1 MASRRIRRT
10 KSIAGY
16 LESLN
21 QESSESRLRNNARS
35 IASEA
40 IGSSALS
47 EEVQILDKA
56 IQSDNYAPGA
66 DGWRIDGGGNAEFGN
81 VYVRGDINAYSG
93 SIGYWN
99 ISNPLVERSFGDTT
113 FYGTFLESFDHGPT
127 DADAT
132 SGTYVA
138 MFKSYF
144 DDPTTFTAVKL
155 ESNKV
160 TLTMTGHTLSV
171 GDPIVVKFDDAAYN
185 NLESTTEA
193 TVAIV
198 EITYNTI
205 SYYLPSYN
213 ASGASDIALTE
224 VTGTVQIHYKD
235 VAGLYLRDYGKT
247 NFDYGYYSSAGAA
260 YVSAETLNLVYNPSF
275 EWRDTN
281 VYIVTAA
288 LGNAPTSA
296 TYTVNSTSAT
306 NPFVVGQQI
315 TIASM
320 TPTYF
325 NGAFFVTNIAGSS
338 GAWTVTVVGTG
349 FTSGGTGSAFG
360 NITSTRKP
368 SVASWDQSDG
378 ASVVTSESFI
388 ASGVKDFA
396 TASSFGG
403 SVSWNRTAPTNKFRG
418 TIGYNVGDTYSLFS
432 GTRTLHFNYDTF
444 LKYTPYECAVTSV
457 TVGGLG
463 DSTVTTTTAHGLV
476 ANDLV
481 YLDFYAWS
489 ANGIEYATDYDPN
502 HTFENEYSKIF
513 VVKTAPTASTFTIG
527 NLTYQYAA
535 PATLTP
541 TARLNNDGTYRSIKL
556 YKIVWPVIDLSE
568 VSFVFPNNTSTALVN
583 VLAVDT
589 AASWA
594 ANAYYKYKSINPNYW
609 MSEHL
614 DAVDGIGPLIGNT
627 IHIDGSK
634 LASAYLANDS
644 AGYLA
649 RADIKI
655 YIPIKTYSQTTT
667 NGYAGTYTSSTAT
680 TLSSRSNV
688 TAISG
693 NGTTITYTGGNNF
706 VAGDK
711 VTVTGATTAGF
722 NVTDATIT
730 GSPTA
735 TSFQVAGS
743 ATGATS
749 TATANAYKQIS
760 TLIDEVSLSTEPIAF
775 YGDSSSEYYW
785 KDATLNSPSQVSVQA
800 PKQWIDIDLTTQTGI
815 LSNLDYVGFKP
826 SNLSHPMTTKP
837 SISTALGASE
847 VGGDYEL
854 LRISSGVFSRP
865 NKDDTG
871 VNSFEAY
878 QRLLTGDTAA
888 SFDATATSYGS
899 GASCT
904 VALNSTYKYNSA
916 SLSSGSDGI
925 SFQTDNI
932 RGIDSYV
939 SIATTGYILLQTG
952 AGYSGPSVKIDSANA
967 ITSISSALTIGGN
980 TTISGTTTISGAT
993 TINNNVYVPSSDL
1006 TVGASY
1012 IIQPGTAGDVGS
1024 RLSPNGFGVVV
1035 RDNSSVNGA
1044 LFVGKANYT
1053 GTATTTLIDFRIN
1066 AVQAGTISASG
1077 TGGGTV
1083 SYNAFM
1089 GSHYTEFDGP
1099 TPLLGTVMDVA
1110 PGLVEH
1116 QYSSQERLPKTKVSD
1131 TVASKSVYGVYFS
1144 DYPSPD
1150 DDTPS
1155 VGHMV
1160 AALGASWI
1168 RIAAGVTV
1176 TAGDLLES
1184 NGKGCAQVQADD
1196 LIRSSTVGKVTST
1209 EIINTYDDGSYIVP
1223 CVLYCG

>member
-1 MASRRIRRT
+1 MNQTTGDLNTRQNYLTTGLASQAV
-10 KSIAGY
+10 SA
-16 LESLN
+16 
-21 QESSESRLRNNARS
+21 
-35 IASEA
+35 
-40 IGSSALS
+40 SALP
-47 EEVQILDKA
+47 EELTIFNRT
-56 IQSDNYAPGA
+56 IQTQNYVEGYS
-66 DGWRIDGGGNAEFGN
+66 GWRITGDGDAEFGN
-81 VYVRGDINAYSG
+81 VIVRGDINAYSG

-99 ISNPLVERSFGDTT
+99 ISTPAVSRVIGTQTLL
-113 FYGTFLESFDHGPT
+113 GTFLESSSTGST
-127 DADAT
+127 DSGVT
-132 SGTYVA
+132 TGTYVGLY
-138 MFKSYF
+138 KSYSPE
-144 DDPTTFTAVKL
+144 DVV
-155 ESNKV
+155 V
-160 TLTMTGHTLSV
+160 TLASRATNVATLTSV
-171 GDPIVVKFDDAAYN
+171 GHEFLVGDLVTIEIESDTTYN
-185 NLESTTEA
+185 NGLSPSTITAITNDTFSYANIGSNSSEA
-193 TVAIV
+193 AVIGTARL
-198 EITYNTI
+198 YN
-205 SYYLPSYN
+205 P
-213 ASGASDIALTE
+213 
-224 VTGTVQIHYKD
+224 D

-281 VYIVTAA
+281 TYTITAA
-288 LGNAPTSA
+288 LGNSSTSA
-296 TYTVNSTSAT
+296 TYTVNYVSAT
-306 NPFVVGQQI
+306 NPFVVNQKI
-315 TIASM
+315 TVASVN
-320 TPTYF
+320 PTYF
-325 NGAFFVTNIAGSS
+325 NGSFFVTSIAGSS

-349 FTSGGTGSAFG
+349 FTTGGTGSSFG

-378 ASVVTSESFI
+378 SSVVASESFI
-388 ASGVKDFA
+388 ASVVKDFA

-418 TIGYNVGDTYSLFS
+418 IIGYNVGDTYSLFS
-432 GTRTLHFNYDTF
+432 GLRTLHLNYDAF
-444 LKYTPYECAVTSV
+444 LKYIPFECAVTSM
-457 TVGGLG
+457 TVGSG

-481 YLDFYAWS
+481 YLDFKAITSGLGPRDYAM
-489 ANGIEYATDYDPN
+489 DYDPDHN
-502 HTFENEYSKIF
+502 FNGEPSRIF
-513 VVKTAPTASTFTIG
+513 VVKTAPTASTFTID
-527 NLTYQYAA
+527 NLTTVVPGA
-535 PATLTP
+535 ATLTP
-541 TARLNNDGTYRSIKL
+541 AARKNNDGSSRSIKL
-556 YKIVWPVIDLSE
+556 YKIVWPAIDLSE
-568 VSFVFPNNTSTALVN
+568 VSFVFPNGTSTALVN

-594 ANAYYKYKSINPNYW
+594 ASAYYKYKSINPNYW
-609 MSEHL
+609 MSEYL
-614 DAVDGIGPLIGNT
+614 DPVDGIGPLTGNV

-634 LASAYLANDS
+634 LANAYLTNNS
-644 AGYLA
+644 ASYLA

-655 YIPIKTYSQTTT
+655 HIPIKTYSQTTA
-667 NGYAGTYTSSTAT
+667 NGHAGTYTSSTST

-688 TAISG
+688 TAIVG
-693 NGTTITYTGGNNF
+693 NGVNITYTGGNNF

-711 VTVTGATTAGF
+711 VTVTGASTAGF

-749 TATANAYKQIS
+749 TATANAYKQVS
-760 TLIDEVSLSTEPIAF
+760 TLIDEVSISTEAVAF
-775 YGDSSSEYYW
+775 FGDTSSDYYW

-800 PKQWIDIDLTTQTGI
+800 PKQWIDIDLDTQTGI
-815 LSNLDYVGFKP
+815 LSNLDYIGFKAT
-826 SNLSHPMTTKP
+826 NLSHPMAAKP
-837 SISTALGASE
+837 SISTALGGTSQY
-847 VGGDYEL
+847 VGVGDYEQL
-854 LRISSGVFSRP
+854 KISSGVFYRP
-865 NKDDTG
+865 NLDDTG

-878 QRLLTGDTAA
+878 QRVITGDTGAIFEA
-888 SFDATATSYGS
+888 RATSYE
-899 GASCT
+899 AS
-904 VALNSTYKYNSA
+904 NYSA
-916 SLSSGSDGI
+916 VELSSAYKSNGANIQSSTFDYA
-925 SFQTDNI
+925 SVYTDNLI
-932 RGIDSYV
+932 GDNSYFEV
-939 SIATTGYILLQTG
+939 GTNGYILLQ
-952 AGYSGPSVKIDSANA
+952 AGGIGGPSVAVYSANA
-967 ITSISSALTIGGN
+967 TTVISSALTV
-980 TTISGTTTISGAT
+980 SGTTTID
-993 TINNNVYVPSSDL
+993 NNVFVPTSDL
-1006 TVGASY
+1006 TVGSSS
-1012 IIQPGTAGDVGS
+1012 IIQPNSTTDVGS
-1024 RLSPNGFGVVV
+1024 RLSPNGFGVFA
-1035 RDNSSVNGA
+1035 RDNASVNGA
-1044 LFVGKANYT
+1044 LFVGKVNYT

-1066 AVQAGTISASG
+1066 AVQTGSISASG

-1116 QYSSQERLPKTKVSD
+1116 QYSSQERLPKTKISD

-1184 NGKGCAQVQADD
+1184 NGDGCARVQADD

-1209 EIINTYDDGSYIVP
+1209 EIINTYDDGSYVVP